1 MYVYIL
7 GICGSFMGG
16 IVVIV
21 KLFGYKVIGFDKN
34 VYLFM
39 SIQFEVLGIELI
51 EGYCESQF
59 DLVLDMVVIGNVMLC
74 GNFVVEYVL
83 N

>member
-1 MYVYIL
+1 MIIYWECVMYVYIL

-39 SIQFEVLGIELI
+39 SI
-51 EGYCESQF
+51 
-59 DLVLDMVVIGNVMLC
+59 
-74 GNFVVEYVL
+74 
-83 N
+83 